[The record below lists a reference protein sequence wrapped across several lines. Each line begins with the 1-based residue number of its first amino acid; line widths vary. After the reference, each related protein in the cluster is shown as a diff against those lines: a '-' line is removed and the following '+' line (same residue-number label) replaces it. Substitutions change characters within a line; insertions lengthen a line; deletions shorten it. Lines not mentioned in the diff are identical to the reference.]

1 MRRYSL
7 TMGGV
12 KEASNP
18 LQSSENYIQ
27 TPAIT
32 LMQHP
37 VELVGKLGKF
47 VDRLIHE
54 QGDFL
59 FLVWTFLSLAVI
71 AWILGRKRPSK
82 PGTPGHIIVVPAS
95 PPRPP
100 VPQTQLSN
108 HPNYPP
114 ESERPKGDDNDTNS
128 FSV

>member
-7 TMGGV
+7 TLGEL
-12 KEASNP
+12 KEAGNP
-18 LQSSENYIQ
+18 LQSSEKSNQ
-27 TPAIT
+27 TPAIK

-37 VELVGKLGKF
+37 VELVGELGKF

-54 QGDFL
+54 QGDYL

-71 AWILGRKRPSK
+71 AWIIGRKRRSK
-82 PGTPGHIIVVPAS
+82 PGTPGHIIIVPAS

-108 HPNYPP
+108 HLNCPP
-114 ESERPKGDDNDTNS
+114 ESGRPKGDDNDTNS